1 MLQCETEWPV
11 KVVGSSAKE
20 VHFMSKL
27 QCSCS
32 CMLTYFSSPFHV
44 FIFFGDS
51 DLSVASFLQEL
62 QEFIVKN
69 ACPCLFI
76 HCQTIVY
83 AKLNF
88 FLHKEF
94 LLLES
99 LIYDKLQI

>member
-11 KVVGSSAKE
+11 KVVGSFDTE
-20 VHFMSKL
+20 VHFISKL
-27 QCSCS
+27 QCSCR

-51 DLSVASFLQEL
+51 DLSAASFLQER
-62 QEFIVKN
+62 QEFSVKN